1 MQPVI
6 LLDRLSA
13 SEMKKHSEQRRSPET
28 TTTSTAS
35 TAMDNANSA
44 RPPKMPRQRKTS
56 EKVSK
61 TKGDDPLPTRSTR
74 SKVPPPPK
82 ESTRTIRSRN
92 EK

>member
-44 RPPKMPRQRKTS
+44 RPPKMPRQRKTP